1 MREFSVLAKSTAKDL
16 SWYIDNKLIN
26 EAVKNY
32 VEDCRST
39 ELLGDQ
45 NDEYSTDPLGDLEVL
60 SPFPSFK
67 ATIQYKSWRRM
78 VLKAKACLPIPSP

>member
-1 MREFSVLAKSTAKDL
+1 MS
-16 SWYIDNKLIN
+16 IDNKLIN

-32 VEDCRST
+32 VEDCSSIA

-60 SPFPSFK
+60 SPFPSSSFK
-67 ATIQYKSWRRM
+67 ATRFSTKAEEEWFSK
-78 VLKAKACLPIPSP
+78 LKPVCQFPPPR